1 MPLSSSLTESQKLN
15 SIVQICLFLVFV
27 ATVCLVCEIV
37 IKKCWRRTYK
47 INSKSLFIFCFYQ
60 KTSSHVH
67 LCVRFNRY
75 LCCLVWHLLCVV
87 CMIKESSFWR
97 KDLLLTGQGLQI
109 PIFSVQRDLT
119 ACLSMSLFYSVVLLC
134 TMLCQSAFDDDRD
147 FVMMMILAGDQTISD
162 GIPANFSTSLLTL
175 LVTKRVLLLSW
186 KGDKVSETD

>member
-1 MPLSSSLTESQKLN
+1 M
-15 SIVQICLFLVFV
+15 QICLFLVFV
-27 ATVCLVCEIV
+27 ATLCLVCEIF

-119 ACLSMSLFYSVVLLC
+119 ACLSMSLLYSVVCCARCSLSISLWWW
-134 TMLCQSAFDDDRD
+134 SWFRDDDDLGRRSND
-147 FVMMMILAGDQTISD
+147 LWWNTCELFNFV
-162 GIPANFSTSLLTL
+162 ANFVGNKACPSALM
-175 LVTKRVLLLSW
+175 KRR
-186 KGDKVSETD
+186 